1 LNASLS
7 PAAPDGLP
15 TPRRYWAIAAIVLAV
30 SMASLDVA
38 IANVALPSIAKDFR
52 ATTAASI
59 WVINAYQISIL
70 VSLLP
75 LASLGESIGCRRMWQ
90 FGLVVF
96 TAASLACARADSL
109 FSLSIARVV
118 QGLGAAALFSV
129 YGALVRFTYPSAK
142 LGRAISINT
151 LAIALCSVIGPTLA
165 SAILAVSDWRWL
177 FAVNVPIGIVTVAIG
192 ARALPVPARSGRSF
206 NLPGAMLNVA
216 TFGLLI
222 CGLQGMAQDSGSGFA
237 VAEIGVGALVGGF
250 FVRYELAQPDPLLP
264 LDLLQSRR
272 FSLSIL
278 TSVTCFIGISA
289 ALVSLPFEIQ
299 RLGHSAAETGLL
311 MTPWPAAICIVAPLA
326 GRLSDRYPAEIMGGI
341 GLAVFGCGLLCL
353 AIYPAGGSAADFLW
367 RMAVCGV
374 GLSLFQTPNNRHILS
389 SAPKARS
396 GAAGALQGAAR
407 GLGQSLG
414 AAGVAILFRFLPVT
428 GSNVALKGAA
438 AMALAAAL
446 ISLAR
451 LRTKAQS

>member
-1 LNASLS
+1 
-7 PAAPDGLP
+7 
-15 TPRRYWAIAAIVLAV
+15 
-30 SMASLDVA
+30 MASLDVG

-70 VSLLP
+70 VALLP
-75 LASLGESIGCRRMWQ
+75 LASLGERIGCRRMWQ
-90 FGLVVF
+90 FGLAVF

-109 FSLSIARVV
+109 LSLSLSRVV

-142 LGRAISINT
+142 LGRAISINS

-165 SAILAVSDWRWL
+165 SAILAVANWRWL

-192 ARALPVPARSGRSF
+192 ARTLPVPPARSGRPF
-206 NLPGAMLNVA
+206 NLLGAALNVA

-237 VAEIGVGALVGGF
+237 LVELGIGAVVAGF
-250 FVRYELAQPDPLLP
+250 FVRYELAQTDPLLP
-264 LDLLQSRR
+264 LDLLQSTR

-311 MTPWPAAICIVAPLA
+311 MTPWPAAICVVAPLV

-353 AIYPAGGSAADFLW
+353 ATYPAGGTVADFLW

-374 GLSLFQTPNNRHILS
+374 GLSLFQTPNNRLILS

-396 GAAGALQGAAR
+396 AAAGALQGAAR
-407 GLGQSLG
+407 GLGSSLG
-414 AAGVAILFRFLPVT
+414 AAGVAILFRFLPAT
-428 GSNVALKGAA
+428 GSNVALRIAA

-451 LRTKAQS
+451 LRVARATAT